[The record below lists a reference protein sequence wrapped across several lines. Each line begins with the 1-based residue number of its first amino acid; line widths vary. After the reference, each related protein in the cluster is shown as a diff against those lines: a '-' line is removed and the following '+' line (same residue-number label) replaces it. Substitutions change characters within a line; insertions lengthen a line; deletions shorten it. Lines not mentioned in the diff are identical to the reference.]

1 MPYTLK
7 RLPILATAILFLL
20 LAFAIIRLAQ
30 RGWIRRSE
38 NLTLT
43 QGRSKRLVRLPVQVN
58 RLIPNSA
65 KSEFGEE
72 QTMKTKNSR
81 LQFRQTAGCILAAI
95 LVFVCSSWC
104 WAANDR
110 DIPHIDATV
119 KFDQP
124 PEWAVQ
130 PPDPRRCRRHAQT
143 GVRRFPLRHP
153 RQRIPGSAVRRV
165 GVRHGDR
172 GQDAGHQPVR
182 SARRRVG

>member
-43 QGRSKRLVRLPVQVN
+43 QGRSKRLVQLPVQVN
-58 RLIPNSA
+58 RLIPNGV

-72 QTMKTKNSR
+72 QTMGTKNSR
-81 LQFRQTAGCILAAI
+81 LQFRQTVGCILAAI

-119 KFDQP
+119 KFDHP
-124 PEWAVQ
+124 PEWAVLQ
-130 PPDPRRCRRHAQT
+130 LSLIH
-143 GVRRFPLRHP
+143 
-153 RQRIPGSAVRRV
+153 I
-165 GVRHGDR
+165 
-172 GQDAGHQPVR
+172 
-182 SARRRVG
+182 